1 MYYPFFRGKQ
11 YELIAIRETAL
22 VLAASGF
29 VPIIEP
35 VRTQMSGLHKSLEAV
50 CEADAEAIVIVNPQ
64 YGHMSDDL
72 NALNEWLEELN
83 QAYADLANVGVGIL
97 LNEQMT
103 TERAVTLCNQFSD
116 RNVTMIHS
124 GFQDANGLAAHLPRL
139 PNVDESV
146 FLEDQCGKLYQRH
159 FRSHR
164 SRVLV
169 RDGFQ
174 RQRGRDYPDTEFFS
188 DLHITYIDE
197 NVTGFGDFLTV
208 GDEYSEG
215 GGPAYTVVIHI
226 TYIDADQDEAMYVK
240 HFKSDSQETA
250 QDPGG
255 KFAEA
260 LVKLMDELDN
270 GPGHIIETSAIGEF
284 RDLQRRGHYPG
295 LGYVKKLSMKH
306 HIETMAEYL
315 GREAGGD

>member
-1 MYYPFFRGKQ
+1 MYHPFFRGKQ
-11 YELIAIRETAL
+11 YELIAVRETAPI
-22 VLAASGF
+22 LAASGF

-50 CEADAEAIVIVNPQ
+50 CEAEAEAIVIVNPQ

-83 QAYADLANVGVGIL
+83 QAYADLENIGVGVL

-103 TERAVTLCNQFSD
+103 SERAVALCNQFTD
-116 RNVTMIHS
+116 RRVTLIHA
-124 GFQDANGLAAHLPRL
+124 GFQDANGLAPHLPAL
-139 PNVDESV
+139 GNVQGSV
-146 FLEDQCGKLYQRH
+146 FLEDHCGKLYQRH
-159 FRSHR
+159 FRNHQ

-188 DLHITYIDE
+188 DLHITYVDE
-197 NVTGFGDFLTV
+197 NVTGFGDFLIV
-208 GDEYSEG
+208 GDEYSES

-226 TYIDADQDEAMYVK
+226 TYIDPDQDEAMFVK
-240 HFKSDSQETA
+240 HFKSDRQDTS

-270 GPGHIIETSAIGEF
+270 GSGYIIETSAIEEF
-284 RDLQRRGHYPG
+284 RDLHRRGHYPG

-306 HIETMAEYL
+306 HIETLADYL
-315 GREAGGD
+315 GRARGGD